1 MKKAILVGFILLL
14 SGKSAFGQDL
24 GELAANY
31 SYMHYVPVDNLPT
44 ANLNAGGGSVVL
56 YFDFF
61 GLKAEFEGYASQ
73 NINYSFPTGSIRC
86 PSGCVGTA
94 QANLLNGNFGPQII
108 RIRRVPPFFEGLVG
122 DAHNNQNNFRYQAGL
137 VFEF

>member
-24 GELAANY
+24 GE
-31 SYMHYVPVDNLPT
+31 
-44 ANLNAGGGSVVL
+44 
-56 YFDFF
+56 
-61 GLKAEFEGYASQ
+61 
-73 NINYSFPTGSIRC
+73 
-86 PSGCVGTA
+86 
-94 QANLLNGNFGPQII
+94 ANLLNGNVGPQII
-108 RIRRVPPFFEGLVG
+108 RIKRVPPFFEGLVG